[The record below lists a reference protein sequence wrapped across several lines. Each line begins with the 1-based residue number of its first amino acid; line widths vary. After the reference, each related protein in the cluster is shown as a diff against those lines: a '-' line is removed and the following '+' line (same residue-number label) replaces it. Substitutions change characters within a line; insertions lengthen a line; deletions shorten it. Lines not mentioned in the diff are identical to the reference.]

1 MNDDFLTMML
11 AGKLILIVKL
21 LM

>member
-1 MNDDFLTMML
+1 MNDDLLTMML